1 MQETA
6 EAIDNSHGRK
16 PLARADFDKRDF
28 RNALGCFATGV
39 TVITAQADDGER
51 VGLTAN
57 SFSSLSLDP
66 PLVLWSID
74 RRAFSLPVFERASHF
89 AVNILSET
97 QIELA
102 NRFATKG
109 ELDKFA
115 GVTVR
120 SGAGDAPVL
129 AGCSATFECAA
140 HAVLDGGDH
149 CIIVGRVE
157 RFEASGKRALVYH
170 QGAYSVSE
178 RHPFLGATEARV
190 PKASGFA
197 ESHLDYLLH
206 QAAHAFGVA
215 LDGPAREGKV
225 PISLG
230 RLLTVLGDNRAGM
243 VVADLARITLST
255 DEETELAL
263 DDLVSRGWVAL
274 SETNSK
280 QQTYKLSEKGGAK
293 LARLQQAALGMEA
306 DALGAFSAT
315 DSSRLK
321 TMLREITQWA
331 RARTAAETSTTK

>member
-6 EAIDNSHGRK
+6 EIIDNGGRGR
-16 PLARADFDKRDF
+16 PSATAAFDQRDF
-28 RNALGCFATGV
+28 RKALGCFATGV
-39 TVITAQADDGER
+39 TIITAQAADGER

-66 PLVLWSID
+66 ALVLWSID

-89 AVNILSET
+89 AVNVLSES

-109 ELDKFA
+109 EMDKFA
-115 GVTVR
+115 GMTVR

-129 AGCSATFECAA
+129 AGCTATFECAA
-140 HAVLDGGDH
+140 HAILDGGDH

-157 RFEASGKRALVYH
+157 RFETSGKRALVYH

-178 RHPFLGATEARV
+178 RHPFLGSAEGRV

-197 ESHLDYLLH
+197 ESHLDYLLN

-230 RLLTVLGDNRAGM
+230 RLLTVLGDNRTGM

-263 DDLVSRGWVAL
+263 DDLVSRGWVAV
-274 SETNSK
+274 SKADSK
-280 QQTYKLSEKGGAK
+280 QQTYKLSEKGSSK
-293 LARLQQAALGMEA
+293 LARLQQAALGIEA

-331 RARTAAETSTTK
+331 RARTAAETSTAQ